1 MMVSDTCWSTNP
13 PGPRT
18 RTPEIAGLMIR
29 AYEHHWLLLMRPAIE
44 PLFLGGGTLGGVGW
58 IAMISDTVDGS
69 EIQLISWGW

>member
-44 PLFLGGGTLGGVGW
+44 PLFLGGGTLGGVG
-58 IAMISDTVDGS
+58 
-69 EIQLISWGW
+69 